1 MDVSLWVWV
10 GVIAAILAALA
21 LDLFVF
27 HRDAHEISL
36 KEAALTSVVWIALG
50 LSFGLGIWAYGGGQ
64 AAGEYYAGYV
74 IEKALSVENIF
85 VFALIL
91 GYFAVPTKYQH
102 RVLFYGVLGAL
113 VLRAIFIFA
122 GAQLLERFHW
132 MVYVF
137 GAFLV
142 FTAIKMVRH
151 SDKKMDVGK
160 NPLVRGLRRV
170 MPVSDE
176 YHGQKF
182 FIRRAG
188 KLVATPMFA
197 VLLAIE
203 TSDVVFAV
211 DSIPAIFAIT
221 DDTFIVFTSN
231 AFAILGLR
239 ALYFLLAGAMERL
252 VYLKLGLAAV
262 LGFVGLKMLATDIG
276 KLPILV
282 SLGVIVGILTIAT
295 VASLRKPIAPTSD
308 SAADPGPDNSVDG
321 LLDRPHD
328 QGHFNDPSKAVP
340 IEIQIGEETSTLDET
355 SAQATERTR

>member
-1 MDVSLWVWV
+1 MDVAIWVWV
-10 GVIAAILAALA
+10 AVVVVILVALA
-21 LDLFVF
+21 VDLLVF
-27 HRDAHEISL
+27 HRDAHEISMR
-36 KEAALTSVVWIALG
+36 EAAITSSIWVAMG
-50 LSFGLGIWAYGGGQ
+50 LAFGLGVWKFGGGQ

-91 GYFAVPTKYQH
+91 GYFAVPPKYQH

-113 VLRAIFIFA
+113 ILRAIFIAA
-122 GAQLLERFHW
+122 GAELLDRFHW
-132 MVYVF
+132 TVYIF

-142 FTAIKMVRH
+142 LTAIKMVRH
-151 SDKKMDVGK
+151 TDKKMDPGK

-170 MPVSDE
+170 MPVTEE

-182 FIRRAG
+182 FIRHKG
-188 KLVATPMFA
+188 KLMATPMFA

-239 ALYFLLAGAMERL
+239 ALYFLLAGAMARL
-252 VYLKLGLAAV
+252 SYLKLGLAAV
-262 LGFVGLKMLATDIG
+262 LGFVGVKMLVSEWF
-276 KLPILV
+276 KPPILV
-282 SLGVIVGILTIAT
+282 SLGVIIGILAVATI
-295 VASLRKPIAPTSD
+295 ASLRRKVPMEAVGGNDVRAEPLSSANDEEPSSASNEEPATS
-308 SAADPGPDNSVDG
+308 GKV
-321 LLDRPHD
+321 
-328 QGHFNDPSKAVP
+328 
-340 IEIQIGEETSTLDET
+340 
-355 SAQATERTR
+355 

>member
-1 MDVSLWVWV
+1 MNVPLWAWI
-10 GVIAAILAALA
+10 GVLAAILAALA
-21 LDLFVF
+21 LDLLVF
-27 HRDAHEISL
+27 HRDAHVVTM
-36 KEAALTSVVWIALG
+36 KEAAKTSAVWIALG
-50 LSFGLGIWAYGGGQ
+50 LSFGLLIWKFGGNQ

-91 GYFAVPTKYQH
+91 GYFNVPAKNEH

-122 GAQLLERFHW
+122 GAELLERFHW
-132 MVYVF
+132 TIYLF

-142 FTAIKMVRH
+142 FTAVKMLRH
-151 SDKKMDVGK
+151 SDTKIDPGK
-160 NPLVRGLRRV
+160 NPLVRALRKL
-170 MPVSDE
+170 MPVTDE
-176 YHGQKF
+176 YHGTSFFVRQK
-182 FIRRAG
+182 G

-239 ALYFLLAGAMERL
+239 ALYFLLAGAMSRL
-252 VYLKLGLAAV
+252 AYLKVGLAAV
-262 LGFVGLKMLATDIG
+262 LGFVGIKMLISSWV
-276 KLPILV
+276 KLPILL
-282 SLGVIVGILTIAT
+282 SLGVIVGILVVAT
-295 VASLRKPIAPTSD
+295 VASLRKPIAEAVSD
-308 SAADPGPDNSVDG
+308 PAITEGSNPEPGIDSVPERLSSD
-321 LLDRPHD
+321 
-328 QGHFNDPSKAVP
+328 
-340 IEIQIGEETSTLDET
+340 IG
-355 SAQATERTR
+355 A

>member
-1 MDVSLWVWV
+1 MNVPTWIWA
-10 GVIAAILAALA
+10 GVVLAILAALA
-21 LDLFVF
+21 IDLFVF
-27 HRDAHEISL
+27 HKDAHTVSI
-36 KEAALTSVVWIALG
+36 KEAATTSAVWIALG
-50 LSFGLGIWAYGGGQ
+50 LSFGLAIWAYGGGQ

-91 GYFAVPTKYQH
+91 GYFNVPAKYQH

-113 VLRAIFIFA
+113 VLRAVFIAA

-132 MVYVF
+132 MIYIF

-142 FTAIKMVRH
+142 FTAIKMLRH

-160 NPLVRGLRRV
+160 NPLVRLLRKA
-170 MPVSDE
+170 MPVTTE

-182 FIRRAG
+182 FIRENK

-239 ALYFLLAGAMERL
+239 ALYFLLAGAMEKL
-252 VYLKLGLAAV
+252 AYLKLGLAGV
-262 LGFVGLKMLATDIG
+262 LGFVGFKMLATDIG
-276 KLPILV
+276 KLPILA
-282 SLGVIVGILTIAT
+282 SLGIIVSILTVAT
-295 VASLRKPIAPTSD
+295 VTSLVKPP
-308 SAADPGPDNSVDG
+308 
-321 LLDRPHD
+321 
-328 QGHFNDPSKAVP
+328 KVP
-340 IEIQIGEETSTLDET
+340 
-355 SAQATERTR
+355 A

>member
-1 MDVSLWVWV
+1 MNVPIWIWA
-10 GVIAAILAALA
+10 GVVLAILAALA
-21 LDLFVF
+21 IDLFVF
-27 HRDAHEISL
+27 HKDAHTVSI
-36 KEAALTSVVWIALG
+36 KEAATTSAVWIALG
-50 LSFGLGIWAYGGGQ
+50 LSFGLAIWAYGGGQ

-91 GYFAVPTKYQH
+91 GYFNVPAKYQH

-113 VLRAIFIFA
+113 VLRAIFIAA

-132 MVYVF
+132 MIYIF

-142 FTAIKMVRH
+142 FTAIKMLRH

-160 NPLVRGLRRV
+160 NPLVRLLRKA
-170 MPVSDE
+170 MPVTTE

-182 FIRRAG
+182 FIRENK

-239 ALYFLLAGAMERL
+239 ALYFLLAGAMEKL
-252 VYLKLGLAAV
+252 AYLKLGLAGV
-262 LGFVGLKMLATDIG
+262 LGFVGFKMLATDVG

-282 SLGVIVGILTIAT
+282 SLGIIVGILTIAT
-295 VASLRKPIAPTSD
+295 VTSLLKPPKVTA
-308 SAADPGPDNSVDG
+308 
-321 LLDRPHD
+321 
-328 QGHFNDPSKAVP
+328 
-340 IEIQIGEETSTLDET
+340 
-355 SAQATERTR
+355 

>member
-1 MDVSLWVWV
+1 MNVPIWIWA
-10 GVIAAILAALA
+10 GVVLAILAALA
-21 LDLFVF
+21 IDLFVF
-27 HRDAHEISL
+27 HKDAHTVSI
-36 KEAALTSVVWIALG
+36 KEAATTSAVWIALG
-50 LSFGLGIWAYGGGQ
+50 LSFGLAIWAYGGGQ

-91 GYFAVPTKYQH
+91 GYFNVPAKYQH

-113 VLRAIFIFA
+113 VLRAIFIAA

-132 MVYVF
+132 MIYIF

-142 FTAIKMVRH
+142 FTAIKMLRH

-160 NPLVRGLRRV
+160 NPLVRLLRKA
-170 MPVSDE
+170 MPVTTE

-182 FIRRAG
+182 FIRENK

-239 ALYFLLAGAMERL
+239 ALYFLLAGAMEKL
-252 VYLKLGLAAV
+252 AYLKLGLAGV
-262 LGFVGLKMLATDIG
+262 LGFVGFKMLATDVG
-276 KLPILV
+276 KLPILA
-282 SLGVIVGILTIAT
+282 SLGIIIGILTIAT
-295 VASLRKPIAPTSD
+295 VTSLLKPP
-308 SAADPGPDNSVDG
+308 
-321 LLDRPHD
+321 R
-328 QGHFNDPSKAVP
+328 
-340 IEIQIGEETSTLDET
+340 
-355 SAQATERTR
+355 